1 MNRDQREAYQAELG
15 RVAASLALPTT
26 DDVEQAIIDH
36 FVGRLRTWV
45 TLHGA
50 PQNLS
55 ELTADFA
62 TSLDMQFAEVFDQ
75 EDMDQ
80 LLLSMPRGEQ
90 ATVAMLNT
98 EFGDQTDA
106 VTIRRSQP
114 KSWERPYLAII
125 NCQDWHE
132 LRRYYSKWHEIV
144 HRLIEGQQLRFAFRH
159 TKVDR
164 PEPEEV
170 LVDRIAGALAFFPDM
185 FRPVVI
191 DEVQI
196 DGRLAFGTIDR
207 VRARIAPDASRQA
220 TSMACMRHVAN
231 PSWLL
236 RCGLGLK
243 NSEQR
248 RLDNPQMSLIPG
260 RSPRKKLRIRQSL
273 PNPAARSSG
282 TTFYPNMRVP
292 KSSIIAQAFN
302 NEFDLGAVGKEPLD
316 HWETSASGPIG
327 SGTIH
332 VEAEWVTN
340 DEVWAIVQTLD

>member
-1 MNRDQREAYQAELG
+1 MNRDQREAYQAELV
-15 RVAASLALPTT
+15 RVAASLSLPVTG
-26 DDVEQAIIDH
+26 DVEQAIIDH

-50 PQNLS
+50 PRNLS
-55 ELTADFA
+55 ELAADFA

-90 ATVAMLNT
+90 ATVAMLKT

-106 VTIRRSQP
+106 VTIRRSQR

-170 LVDRIAGALAFFPDM
+170 LVDRIAGALAFFPDI
-185 FRPVVI
+185 FRPVVVEEI
-191 DEVQI
+191 QI
-196 DGRLAFGTIDR
+196 DGYLTFRSIDR
-207 VRARIAPDASRQA
+207 VRERIAPDASRQA
-220 TSMACMRHVAN
+220 TTMACLRHVVN
-231 PSWLL
+231 PAWLL
-236 RCGLGLK
+236 RCRLGLK
-243 NSEQR
+243 VSEQR
-248 RLDNPQMSLIPG
+248 RLQSPQLSLMPAA
-260 RSPRKKLRIRQSL
+260 RPKEKLRVQESFS
-273 PNPAARSSG
+273 NPAARDAGMRFFS
-282 TTFYPNMRVP
+282 NMRVP
-292 KSSIIAQAFN
+292 ESSIVAVVFN
-302 NEFDLGAVGKEPLD
+302 GELDALEGEIEPLD
-316 HWETSASGPIG
+316 AWETSSGGPIG

-332 VEAEWVTN
+332 VGAEWVTGN
-340 DEVWAIVQTLD
+340 EVWAIAQLLN

>member
-1 MNRDQREAYQAELG
+1 MNANQREAYRAEVN
-15 RVAASLALPTT
+15 RVAASLALPITEN
-26 DDVEQAIIDH
+26 VEQEIIDH
-36 FVGRLRTWV
+36 FVDRLRTWV

-62 TSLDMQFAEVFDQ
+62 TSLEMQFAEVFDQ

-90 ATVAMLNT
+90 ATVAMLKT

-106 VTIRRSQP
+106 VTIRRSQR

-164 PEPEEV
+164 PEPEEI
-170 LVDRIAGALAFFPDM
+170 LVDRIAGTLAFFPDI
-185 FRPVVI
+185 FKPVVVEEI
-191 DEVQI
+191 QI
-196 DGRLAFGTIDR
+196 DGCLTFRSIDR
-207 VRARIAPDASRQA
+207 VRERVAPDASREA
-220 TSMACMRHVAN
+220 TTMACLRHVGHPA
-231 PSWLL
+231 WLM

-243 NSEQR
+243 VSEQR
-248 RLDNPQMSLIPG
+248 GLWSPQLSLIPAA
-260 RSPRKKLRIRQSL
+260 RPKEKLRVQASF
-273 PNPAARSSG
+273 PNPAARDADTRFFS
-282 TTFYPNMRVP
+282 NMRVP
-292 KSSIIAQAFN
+292 SSSIIAAIFN
-302 NEFDLGAVGKEPLD
+302 GEKDSREGEKESLD
-316 HWETSASGPIG
+316 AWETSSGGPIG

-332 VEAEWVTN
+332 VEAEWVTDN
-340 DEVWAIVQTLD
+340 EVWAIAQLLD